1 MSCMSSSSASE
12 TGSMYA
18 IGGGGTVKGLPGMG
32 VPGAASPVYEEDDAP
47 PGVSGAAP
55 GVLGAIV
62 LGVAGLNFP
71 FMDVRMPPERSAI
84 KRTKSPMFSALWA
97 TMPWSDGDIL
107 DRRYCMGAERK
118 LRGV

>member
-12 TGSMYA
+12 TGNMYA
-18 IGGGGTVKGLPGMG
+18 IGGGGTVKGVPGMG
-32 VPGAASPVYEEDDAP
+32 VPGAASPAYEDE
-47 PGVSGAAP
+47 AP
-55 GVLGAIV
+55 GVLGAGVPGAIV

-71 FMDVRMPPERSAI
+71 FMAVRMPPERSAI
-84 KRTKSPMFSALWA
+84 KRAKSPMVSALWA
-97 TMPWSDGDIL
+97 TMLWSDGDIL